1 MTISDAQKNVD
12 QWISTYGVRYF
23 NELTNM
29 AMLTEEVGE
38 VARIIARRYGE
49 QSEKESDKSK
59 DLGDEMADV
68 LMGVDLSGQPNRRG
82 SYRRLQPQSGQENRP
97 GQYEAFR
104 QSQARLN
111 ITASTRLE

>member
-1 MTISDAQKNVD
+1 MSIQEAQQQVD
-12 QWISTYGVRYF
+12 QWIKTTGVRYF

-49 QSEKESDKSK
+49 QSEKESDKVK

-68 LMGVDLSGQPNRRG
+68 LWVLMCLANQTGVDLTK
-82 SYRRLQPQSGQENRP
+82 
-97 GQYEAFR
+97 AF
-104 QSQARLN
+104 QKN
-111 ITASTRLE
+111 LEKKTIRDKDRHHQNPKLK